1 MTVIGITGGT
11 GAGKTT
17 ALQAIG
23 SMGGLIL
30 DCDAIYH
37 DLTQTS
43 RPMLEEISARFP
55 GTVVDGVLQ
64 RKLLGKQVFADEQ
77 ALQDLNAITHRYVC
91 QAAEALLADWEAKGG
106 QLAAIDAIAL
116 VESGLTRLCS
126 FTAAVTAPA
135 DIRARRIMAR
145 EGIDYDY
152 AMLRIKAQKDD
163 DWFRA
168 NCDYLLVNDFDHAED
183 FETYC
188 RSFFTEKV
196 SNNHE

>member
-17 ALQAIG
+17 ALNAIAA
-23 SMGGLIL
+23 MGGLIL

-37 DLTQTS
+37 DLTQSS

-55 GTVVDGVLQ
+55 GTVEEGVLQ
-64 RKLLGKQVFADEQ
+64 RKELGRQVFADEQ
-77 ALQDLNAITHRYVC
+77 ALLDLNSITHRYVC
-91 QAAEALLADWEAKGG
+91 QAAEQRLADWEAGG
-106 QLAAIDAIAL
+106 GTLAAIDAIAL
-116 VESGLTRLCS
+116 IESGLARLCS

-135 DIRARRIMAR
+135 EIRARRIMAR

-152 AMLRIKAQKDD
+152 AMLRIRAQKND

-168 NCDYLLVNDFDHAED
+168 NCDYLLVNDFDRAED
-183 FETYC
+183 FEKYC
-188 RSFFTEKV
+188 RNFFTEKV
-196 SNNHE
+196 SEHHE